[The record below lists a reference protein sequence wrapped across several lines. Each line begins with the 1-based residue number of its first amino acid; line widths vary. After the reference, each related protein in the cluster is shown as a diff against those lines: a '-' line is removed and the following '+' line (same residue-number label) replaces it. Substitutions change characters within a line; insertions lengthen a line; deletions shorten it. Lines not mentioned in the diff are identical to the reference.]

1 MPYVRTVQIDVVSL
15 VWQRVGD
22 NVEYFLR
29 EMAIYLTVDNKKKT
43 IKKDTH
49 RSIYFANASA

>member
-29 EMAIYLTVDNKKKT
+29 EMAIYLTVDNKKK
-43 IKKDTH
+43 KQ
-49 RSIYFANASA
+49 

>member
-29 EMAIYLTVDNKKKT
+29 EMAIYLTVDNKKK
-43 IKKDTH
+43 KKDTH